1 MKRILLASTA
11 LAFIAG
17 PALAADLPSRQPAPA
32 PQTFTAPPV
41 FTWTGFYAGVN
52 AGWTQ
57 NEMSVRNRGFAGPG
71 TGTAAYSPFSAKSSG
86 FIGGFQVG
94 YNQQF
99 DMFVAGVEADLSYLG
114 NRRATG
120 SANVTGT
127 GGAITGVQGS
137 SRLDWLGTVRARA
150 GVAVDQVFFYGTG
163 GLAFGN
169 PDHRLTLT
177 TPGGTVTHRGT
188 SSDTRFGWTLG
199 AGAEFAVM
207 DNLSFKAEYLYYD
220 LGRSTVN
227 ASATAGGG
235 FAGTSNSARFE
246 NKGHIVRAGMNYR
259 F

>member
-52 AGWTQ
+52 LGWNQ
-57 NEMSVRNRGFAGPG
+57 NEMSVRNRGFTGDASPG
-71 TGTAAYSPFSAKSSG
+71 SYNPFSSRTNS

-114 NRRATG
+114 NRRSTG
-120 SANVTGT
+120 SAAVTG
-127 GGAITGVQGS
+127 GGQSTGVMAT

-150 GVAVDQVFFYGTG
+150 GVAMDQVFVYGTG
-163 GLAFGN
+163 GLAFGA
-169 PDHRLTLT
+169 PDQRLNVMNNNT
-177 TPGGTVTHRGT
+177 TVATGRN
-188 SSDTRFGWTLG
+188 SDTRVGWTLG

-220 LGRSTVN
+220 LGRTTVR
-227 ASATAGGG
+227 ATGAGGTN
-235 FAGTSNSARFE
+235 AARFE

>member
-1 MKRILLASTA
+1 MKRTLLASTA
-11 LAFIAG
+11 LAFLAA
-17 PALAADLPSRQPAPA
+17 PALAADLPARTPAPA

-52 AGWTQ
+52 VGWTQ
-57 NEMSVRNRGFAGPG
+57 HELSVRNRGFSGVPG
-71 TGTAAYSPFSAKSSG
+71 ASYNPFSANNSG
-86 FIGGFQVG
+86 FIGGFQLG

-99 DMFVAGVEADLSYLG
+99 DMFVAGLEADLSYLG
-114 NRRATG
+114 NRRVTG
-120 SANVTGT
+120 S
-127 GGAITGVQGS
+127 TGVPAGTAVEGS

-169 PDHRLTLT
+169 PSQRLTIT
-177 TPGGTVTHRGT
+177 DPAGTVTHRGT

-207 DNLSFKAEYLYYD
+207 DNLTFRAEYLYYD
-220 LGRSTVN
+220 LGRSTV
-227 ASATAGGG
+227 TANGIGAA
-235 FAGTSNSARFE
+235 AGTSNTARFE
-246 NKGHIVRAGMNYR
+246 NTGHIVRAGMNYR

>member
-17 PALAADLPSRQPAPA
+17 PALAADLPSREPAPA

-57 NEMSVRNRGFAGPG
+57 NELDVRNRGFTGVPG
-71 TGTAAYSPFSAKSSG
+71 ASYNPFSAKSSG

-114 NRRATG
+114 NRRASG
-120 SANVTGT
+120 STAIIPAGN
-127 GGAITGVQGS
+127 GAVSGS

-150 GVAVDQVFFYGTG
+150 GVAVDQVFLYGTG

-169 PDHRLTLT
+169 PDQRLTLT
-177 TPGGTVTHRGT
+177 NAAGTVTHRGT
-188 SSDTRFGWTLG
+188 SSDTRVGWTVG
-199 AGAEFAVM
+199 AGAEIAVM
-207 DNLSFKAEYLYYD
+207 NNLSFKAEYLYYD
-220 LGRSTVN
+220 LGRSTV
-227 ASATAGGG
+227 TANGVGVN
-235 FAGTSNSARFE
+235 AGTSNSARFE
-246 NKGHIVRAGMNYR
+246 NNGHIVRAGMNYR

>member
-1 MKRILLASTA
+1 MKRTLLASTA
-11 LAFIAG
+11 LAFLAA
-17 PALAADLPSRQPAPA
+17 PALAADLPARTPAPA

-52 AGWTQ
+52 VGWTQ
-57 NEMSVRNRGFAGPG
+57 HELSVRDRGFSGPG
-71 TGTAAYSPFSAKSSG
+71 TGAAAYNPFSTRNNG
-86 FIGGFQVG
+86 FIGGFQLG

-114 NRRATG
+114 NRRVTG
-120 SANVTGT
+120 STGVTGV
-127 GGAITGVQGS
+127 GAAVTGVEGS

-169 PDHRLTLT
+169 PSHRLTLT
-177 TPGGTVTHRGT
+177 NDAGTITHRGT

-207 DNLSFKAEYLYYD
+207 DNLTFRAEYLYYD

-227 ASATAGGG
+227 AGATAAGP
-235 FAGTSNSARFE
+235 AGTSNSARFE
-246 NKGHIVRAGMNYR
+246 NTGHIVRAGMNYR

>member
-1 MKRILLASTA
+1 MKRTLLASTA
-11 LAFIAG
+11 LAFLAA
-17 PALAADLPSRQPAPA
+17 PAFAADLPSRQPAPA

-52 AGWTQ
+52 VGWTQ
-57 NEMSVRNRGFAGPG
+57 NELDVRNRGFTGAAAGG
-71 TGTAAYSPFSAKSSG
+71 SYNPFSAKSNG

-114 NRRATG
+114 NRRSTG
-120 SANVTGT
+120 STNVAGLPANV
-127 GGAITGVQGS
+127 TGVQGS

-177 TPGGTVTHRGT
+177 APGGAVTHRGT

-207 DNLSFKAEYLYYD
+207 DNLTFKAEYLYYD
-220 LGRSTVN
+220 LGRSTVT
-227 ASATAGGG
+227 ASGIGAN
-235 FAGTSNSARFE
+235 AGTSNSARFE
-246 NKGHIVRAGMNYR
+246 NTGHIVRAGMNYR

>member
-52 AGWTQ
+52 VGWTQ
-57 NEMSVRNRGFAGPG
+57 NELDVRNRGFAGT
-71 TGTAAYSPFSAKSSG
+71 TGSYSPFSSKSSG

-114 NRRATG
+114 NRRSTG
-120 SANVTGT
+120 SSTVTGAAAT
-127 GGAITGVQGS
+127 AGVTGVQGS

-177 TPGGTVTHRGT
+177 NAAGTVTHRGT

-199 AGAEFAVM
+199 AGAEIAIM

-227 ASATAGGG
+227 AGATAGGG
-235 FAGTSNSARFE
+235 FVGTSNSARFE
-246 NKGHIVRAGMNYR
+246 NNGHIVRAGMNYR